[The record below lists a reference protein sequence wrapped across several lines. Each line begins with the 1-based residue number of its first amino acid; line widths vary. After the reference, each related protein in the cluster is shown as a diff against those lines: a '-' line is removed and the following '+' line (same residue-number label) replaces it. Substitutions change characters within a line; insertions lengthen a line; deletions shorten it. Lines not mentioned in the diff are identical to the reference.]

1 MIEPA
6 SPADW
11 TVFALMTACLGA
23 YATVGYRWV
32 VAVAPGA
39 AVDRREQVADRSNRA
54 A

>member
-11 TVFALMTACLGA
+11 TVFALMAACLSA
-23 YATVGYRWV
+23 YATVGYRYV

-39 AVDRREQVADRSNRA
+39 AVDRLEQVADRTNRA